1 MSRVRFL
8 LGDTNTANPEVQ
20 DETIEALIYQQGLSE
35 KWAAAKCA
43 RSICAK
49 YARFADTTMDD
60 QLTRYS
66 HVHKAWLTLAT
77 QLEAE
82 AAAESG
88 PPGVV
93 VAPGAGPGLIIV
105 TGLDDHRGPLSG
117 PCDRPD
123 WLC

>member
-1 MSRVRFL
+1 MRFL

-20 DETIEALIYQQGLSE
+20 DETIQALMGPQGLSE
-35 KWAAAKCA
+35 KWTAAKCA

-49 YARFADTTMDD
+49 YARYADTTMDD

-66 HVHKAWLTLAT
+66 HVHKAWLTLAEA
-77 QLEAE
+77 LERDAM
-82 AAAESG
+82 ASDG
-88 PPGVV
+88 
-93 VAPGAGPGLIIV
+93 APGIVVTSGSAGIMV
-105 TGLDDHRGPLSG
+105 TGLDDCRGPLSG